1 MFKGILKR
9 SDGQCVVHGSYAGRA
24 VFSWEIARIKHLCL
38 LLCCFF
44 LCLPNFL
51 IHLVNLVTVATR
63 PRRSVDKFV
72 IYLGCAPLN
81 RQIYRVYGIITLT
94 LIQLFHFYFYL
105 MFTCSRHTNRI
116 MPVLSY
122 CISIYFVCFCVMF
135 KRRCERNT
143 ISVLYCKLVHHK

>member
-1 MFKGILKR
+1 MVQKYIEASGQMTTVWPWILCW
-9 SDGQCVVHGSYAGRA
+9 SGL
-24 VFSWEIARIKHLCL
+24 FSWEIARIKHLCS

-51 IHLVNLVTVATR
+51 IHLVNLVNGVTVATR

-94 LIQLFHFYFYL
+94 QLFHFYFCL
-105 MFTCSRHTNRI
+105 MFTCSRNANRI
-116 MPVLSY
+116 TPVLSY
-122 CISIYFVCFCVMF
+122 CITSSYFVCFCVMF
-135 KRRCERNT
+135 KP
-143 ISVLYCKLVHHK
+143 